1 GGDAEGTLPTT
12 TLATGDLDVPTPDG
26 WQQVPLPALGVGLAV
41 PPGWEAVVLSPDG
54 LASLAGAAPAIPDFV
69 ENATAAATEGGLL
82 YGAGQDAEGR
92 VSDVLLRAAPQT
104 GVTDAAGLE
113 DYARTLA
120 ASGGRTGGR
129 VEVVDGAERPAVRL
143 DFQVGAGGEVAE
155 GTERLVLGP
164 NGIVWSV
171 TVTSDDRD
179 LHDDLASA
187 ISDTLTLADG

>member
-1 GGDAEGTLPTT
+1 MPATT
-12 TLATGDLDVPTPDG
+12 SSTPNRSAPWKPVGARSASHASARTGWSTATSPE
-26 WQQVPLPALGVGLAV
+26 LAV
-41 PPGWEAVVLSPDG
+41 AYE
-54 LASLAGAAPAIPDFV
+54 
-69 ENATAAATEGGLL
+69 
-82 YGAGQDAEGR
+82 
-92 VSDVLLRAAPQT
+92 
-104 GVTDAAGLE
+104 E
-113 DYARTLA
+113 DYARTLT

-129 VEVVDGAERPAVRL
+129 VEVVDGAERPTVRL

-171 TVTSDDRD
+171 TVTSDDPD